1 MVDYDELNRRIDDS
15 GYKRGAL
22 AQKLGLTAGG
32 FRNKVFGAYPFD
44 VQEADQL
51 ANLLGMTDQELLQI
65 FFKRVHVDFDIYQKG
80 ERL

>member
-1 MVDYDELNRRIDDS
+1 MVDYDELNRRIDAS

-32 FRNKVFGAYPFD
+32 FRNKVFGAYQFD

-51 ANLLGMTDQELLQI
+51 ANLLGMTDQEFLQV
-65 FFKRVHVDFDIYQKG
+65 FFRRGPQNG
-80 ERL
+80 